1 MDSEDISQAIAL
13 MERHGIAAF
22 DYESGATELRLRLDG
37 GHGQTSPV
45 EIAPPQAEEP
55 VGHLCS
61 PGVGLLLLA
70 HPASA
75 AAPPPLP
82 RKAAKGEVVA
92 YIKTGMTL
100 RAVGAATDCTLLRI
114 LAAPGRGVG
123 YGEALF
129 EIGPG

>member
-22 DYESGATELRLRLDG
+22 DYKSGATELRLRLDG
-37 GHGQTSPV
+37 GHRQTSSV

-75 AAPPPLP
+75 AAPLPLP
-82 RKAAKGEVVA
+82 RRAAKGEVVA

-100 RAVGAATDCTLLRI
+100 RAVGVATDCTLLRI
-114 LAAPGRGVG
+114 LAAPGQGVG